1 MARFQ
6 WKDNFLRL
14 ESRQNPDV
22 CDTLGVVRG
31 IRDFVAGVKWATDD
45 VRQAA
50 LPIAAGF
57 VNQSRSVSTLVSR
70 CLENHICG
78 EKPSNIRC
86 ELERIAQMNPEE
98 IKETLLEALD
108 AGLGHETISVKASE
122 EAIAEVNAALPDE
135 LKLQV
140 R

>member
-1 MARFQ
+1 M
-6 WKDNFLRL
+6 FLALYQKSRATTQTVCLPAQL
-14 ESRQNPDV
+14 EAGSDELRDLAP
-22 CDTLGVVRG
+22 GV
-31 IRDFVAGVKWATDD
+31 
-45 VRQAA
+45 
-50 LPIAAGF
+50 

-78 EKPSNIRC
+78 EKPSSIRC

-98 IKETLLEALD
+98 IKETLLEALE

-122 EAIAEVNAALPDE
+122 EAIAEANLALPEE